1 MRLEVI
7 FIMLFMRFDMMVIDL
22 ESIVVVSLV
31 VSKIYRLEWFYE
43 MYLYVNGLK
52 WGGRFIYKIWYVKY
66 MLIYKIFFYGVKWMR
81 G

>member
-31 VSKIYRLEWFYE
+31 VSKIYRLEWLYE

-52 WGGRFIYKIWYVKY
+52 WGGRFI
-66 MLIYKIFFYGVKWMR
+66 
-81 G
+81 

>member
-22 ESIVVVSLV
+22 DSIVVVNLV

-52 WGGRFIYKIWYVKY
+52 WGGRFI
-66 MLIYKIFFYGVKWMR
+66 
-81 G
+81 

>member
-52 WGGRFIYKIWYVKY
+52 WNSDFCNIYCCMYV
-66 MLIYKIFFYGVKWMR
+66 
-81 G
+81 

>member
-31 VSKIYRLEWFYE
+31 VSKIY
-43 MYLYVNGLK
+43 
-52 WGGRFIYKIWYVKY
+52 KIR
-66 MLIYKIFFYGVKWMR
+66 MIL
-81 G
+81 